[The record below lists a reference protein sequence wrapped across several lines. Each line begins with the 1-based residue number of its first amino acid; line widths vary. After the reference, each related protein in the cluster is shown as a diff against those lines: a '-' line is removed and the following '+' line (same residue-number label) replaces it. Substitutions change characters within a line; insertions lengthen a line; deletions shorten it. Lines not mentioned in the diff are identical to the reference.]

1 MNSLEGEEAEKMKL
15 IQFISDTL
23 ETGLSEEALRA
34 VTDLLRAGVHPDA
47 VIAVVTSLSQSSR

>member
-1 MNSLEGEEAEKMKL
+1 MNNQGGDEAEKLKL

-23 ETGLSEEALRA
+23 ETGLSEEALGA

-47 VIAVVTSLSQSSR
+47 IIAVVTSLSQSSR